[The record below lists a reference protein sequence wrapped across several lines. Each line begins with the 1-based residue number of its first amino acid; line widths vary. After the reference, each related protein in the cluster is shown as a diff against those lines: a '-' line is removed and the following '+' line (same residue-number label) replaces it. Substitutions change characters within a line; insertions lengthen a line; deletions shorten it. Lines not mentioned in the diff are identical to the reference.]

1 MRATRLHSYG
11 SPLKIEEIEYPR
23 IEKPFDVIVRIAGAG
38 VCHTDL
44 HIIQGMWKDIA
55 RPKLPYTLGHENTG
69 YVEEVASGVEGF
81 EKGDPV
87 ILHPLI
93 TCGRCPACRAGEDM
107 HCEKSLFPGLNV
119 DGGFAEFMRTS
130 HRSLIKLPRD
140 IDRSKL
146 VEIAP
151 LADAGITAYR
161 AVKKALKS
169 LFPGS
174 YVAVIGVGGLGHL
187 GIQMLRILSQASIIA
202 IDARDDKLELASKLG
217 ADYIVNARRDPVAE
231 VMKITGGRGVNVAID
246 FFGGQATLDYGPRIL
261 GRMGRLIIV
270 GYGGELRFPSISI
283 IASEISLEGSLVGNY
298 IELREVVNLYLRGS
312 IRVIHETHPLEDVNE
327 VLERLERGEVRGRAV
342 LVPHRS

>member
-1 MRATRLHSYG
+1 MRAARLHSYG
-11 SPLKIEEIEYPR
+11 SPLRIEEIEYPR
-23 IEKPFDVIVRIAGAG
+23 IERPFDVIIRIAGAG

-55 RPKLPYTLGHENTG
+55 RPKLPYILGHENTG
-69 YVEEVASGVEGF
+69 YVEEVAPGVEGF

-107 HCEKSLFPGLNV
+107 HCENSLFPGLNV

-146 VEIAP
+146 VEMAP

-187 GIQMLRILSQASIIA
+187 GIQMLRVLSQASIIA
-202 IDARDDKLELASKLG
+202 IDTRDDKLELASKLG

-246 FFGGQATLDYGPRIL
+246 FFGGQATLDYGPKLL

-270 GYGGELRFPSISI
+270 GYGGELRFPSINI
-283 IASEISLEGSLVGNY
+283 IASEISFEGSLVGNY
-298 IELREVVNLYLRGS
+298 SELRELVNLYLRGS
-312 IRVIHETHPLEDVNE
+312 IRVIHEAHPLEDVNE
-327 VLERLERGEVRGRAV
+327 VLERLEKGEVRGRAV